1 MSVQTSQI
9 HQLQSEQR
17 RLQEELVQVSEALE
31 QERATV
37 KQLDGELVTVN
48 LVKQGMN
55 SEIEKVCVCTLFAQP
70 QQLCYVSEVK
80 TNPHSLSL
88 SLSLCSISHSIG
100 SWPGLS
106 NLTLEQQKFSQGSL
120 QRKPFSS
127 RLTSLPDMRSEC
139 VYICACMLTCYM
151 SHPPLF
157 SRPHRRRL
165 WLNGSLQCIL
175 SSGS

>member
-70 QQLCYVSEVK
+70 QQLV
-80 TNPHSLSL
+80 
-88 SLSLCSISHSIG
+88 LC
-100 SWPGLS
+100 L
-106 NLTLEQQKFSQGSL
+106 
-120 QRKPFSS
+120 
-127 RLTSLPDMRSEC
+127 
-139 VYICACMLTCYM
+139 
-151 SHPPLF
+151 
-157 SRPHRRRL
+157 
-165 WLNGSLQCIL
+165 
-175 SSGS
+175 

>member
-55 SEIEKVCVCTLFAQP
+55 SEIEKVCVC
-70 QQLCYVSEVK
+70 
-80 TNPHSLSL
+80 
-88 SLSLCSISHSIG
+88 
-100 SWPGLS
+100 PGC
-106 NLTLEQQKFSQGSL
+106 L
-120 QRKPFSS
+120 Q
-127 RLTSLPDMRSEC
+127 TTTVVM
-139 VYICACMLTCYM
+139 
-151 SHPPLF
+151 
-157 SRPHRRRL
+157 
-165 WLNGSLQCIL
+165 
-175 SSGS
+175 